1 MKTEP
6 LTILLILIATLSF
19 SSVASRVGLSLHPDI
34 DNTSTTSGL
43 QVWFDRPQFLNV
55 DPCAYELDVHAQT
68 SIGLWITSL
77 RWNFG
82 DGSTLNLP
90 FSAQSV
96 VDDIRT
102 HIYSV
107 SGTYAVSVVAF
118 DNAGNTGSAGQ
129 TLTNVI
135 PGNCIPAP
143 RNGLPTLS
151 NAQIEQATDLE
162 SPAGSQLYLFAFA
175 TGGDASSTPFS
186 SGQYVSV
193 TNANGNLVGALGV
206 TPKNLNSFTTQT
218 GHYSIAAAS
227 VSGYSS
233 YTETFVSD
241 SSPGSPGV
249 SDHFTVSA
257 SGSLV
262 VVLAVGGG
270 EQCINVTGLPGFS
283 VDASNTGYPD
293 QSGAIT
299 IGHAYLAAN
308 TYVVSEQTQQCATNL
323 DPNNAGNLIGVFIFQ
338 PGQNASPSP
347 ALRPIGRLPP

>member
-135 PGNCIPAP
+135 PGSCIPAP
-143 RNGLPTLS
+143 TSGLPTLS
-151 NAQIEQATDLE
+151 NAQIERATDLE

-347 ALRPIGRLPP
+347 ALRPIGRLPQ